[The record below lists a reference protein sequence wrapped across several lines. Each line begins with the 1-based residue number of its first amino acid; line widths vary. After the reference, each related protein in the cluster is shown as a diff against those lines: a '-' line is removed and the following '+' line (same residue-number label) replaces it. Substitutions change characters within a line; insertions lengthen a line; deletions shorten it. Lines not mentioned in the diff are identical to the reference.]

1 MFRALVLMSSFS
13 QVVVSPARQTVP
25 QGDAATLTCS
35 VGGVEDPSFTWTK
48 IGGQDGEDG
57 SGNIYTRI

>member
-1 MFRALVLMSSFS
+1 M
-13 QVVVSPARQTVP
+13 VVSPARQTVP